1 METVR
6 YEFGLRFGDLLLL
19 LIPLLVG
26 LGFWLVSCQVSQP
39 ASQPRPTH
47 DHSVRRTRDLT
58 GNPAVKWFLRGVA
71 IFCSVLF
78 VGVSI
83 SYLSDFLYLK
93 ERYENGDY
101 LTVEG
106 YVQSLTTVRFP
117 DKGGDRFEIDGVEF
131 AYSQGDASLHGYRR
145 EAQHG
150 GVVPR
155 EGQYLVIRYI
165 PDPYTEINHILYI
178 AEKEAP

>member
-1 METVR
+1 METVL
-6 YEFGLRFGDLLLL
+6 YELHFHWEDLPVL

-26 LGFWLVSCQVSQP
+26 IGFWLVSC
-39 ASQPRPTH
+39 RMTH
-47 DHSVRRTRDLT
+47 TGSAAARDLKSSVRRDLT
-58 GNPAVKWFLRGVA
+58 RNPAVKWFLRGVA
-71 IFCSVLF
+71 ICCGVLF
-78 VGVSI
+78 ILVSI
-83 SYLSDFLYLK
+83 SHISDFLYLK

-106 YVQSLTTVRFP
+106 HVQNLATVRFP
-117 DKGGDRFEIDGVEF
+117 DKGGDCFEIDGVEF
-131 AYSQGDASLHGYRR
+131 VYSQGDATLHGYRR

-150 GVVPR
+150 GVVTR

-165 PDPYTEINHILYI
+165 PDPYTGMNHILYI